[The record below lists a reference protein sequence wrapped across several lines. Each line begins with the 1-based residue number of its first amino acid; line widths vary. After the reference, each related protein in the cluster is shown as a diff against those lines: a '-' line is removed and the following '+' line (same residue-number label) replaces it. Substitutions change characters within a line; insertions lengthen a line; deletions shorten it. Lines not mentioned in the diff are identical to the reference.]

1 MAAGLCLT
9 QDGRCRTVAG
19 GPARSAPL
27 ALCPYLDVH
36 KPPQPRVWVPRD
48 GTLAAETSRF
58 ARLPALRLDAAT
70 CALWKVATEPRGARR
85 RACPCLGPWPCVT
98 VSPQDVTVGTVVNR
112 YLIYVVIKRIKP
124 LELGADSSVK

>member
-70 CALWKVATEPRGARR
+70 CAWWKVATEPRGARQRQPSR
-85 RACPCLGPWPCVT
+85 RDCRYSIQS
-98 VSPQDVTVGTVVNR
+98 VSHICGHQKD
-112 YLIYVVIKRIKP
+112 K
-124 LELGADSSVK
+124 AA